1 MELAERKSRGL
12 AETMPAAASD
22 KQKSRPL
29 TRKRPR
35 VGVIVACL
43 GEYDSKALRYAI
55 LKLNTAQSFV
65 EYEIV
70 YDVPE
75 DHDFVARTCH
85 GEIVRKSFIGEVAAS
100 FEAKVVQL
108 QSQQFKNKLQTPCD
122 RYLALCNCQ
131 LDSGVYL
138 FKPGDRMRTLM
149 VGSWQTHF
157 APPSL
162 LEFII
167 DICIK
172 QGIAEAFGAPQSHM
186 PSRGCI
192 FDYNEILENTRNG
205 VLIGYVCEECT
216 AYMAARN
223 PNWDQIKELIGGR
236 WLGEPSDPFSA
247 YCELQRLGLKIFKA
261 SGVRD
266 SLFRRLIDIIPQQF
280 CVKLAEHAALGFA
293 IYLAL
298 IFGLKDV
305 VKKLGG

>member
-1 MELAERKSRGL
+1 MARKSSDL
-12 AETMPAAASD
+12 TEAVPSVASNT
-22 KQKSRPL
+22 QMSPTFR
-29 TRKRPR
+29 RKRPR

-55 LKLNTAQSFV
+55 LRLNTAQSFV

-75 DHDFVARTCH
+75 DHDFVART
-85 GEIVRKSFIGEVAAS
+85 RYGEVVRTSYIKQAAS
-100 FEAKVVQL
+100 SFEEGVVRR
-108 QSQQFKNKLQTPCD
+108 QSQQFKNKPQTPCD

-138 FKPGDRMRTLM
+138 FRPGNRMRTLM

-167 DICIK
+167 DICVK
-172 QGIAEAFGAPQSHM
+172 QGIAEAFGAPPAHM

-205 VLIGYVCEECT
+205 VLIGHVCEECT
-216 AYMAARN
+216 AYMARSN
-223 PNWDQIKELIGGR
+223 PNWDEIKMLTGGQ
-236 WLGEPSDPFSA
+236 WLGDPSDPFSP
-247 YCELQRLGLKIFKA
+247 YCELQRLGFKVFKA

-266 SLFRRLIDIIPQQF
+266 SFFRRFMDTISLQF
-280 CVKLAEHAALGFA
+280 FGKLAEHTALGV
-293 IYLAL
+293 AL
-298 IFGLKDV
+298 SVGLVLGFKGLVKAFG
-305 VKKLGG
+305 G